1 MQAKAKRLARFK
13 VELSKSPHNGNDI
26 VEQGVSASRN
36 EQSNV
41 ERNRSVAYSSTQLA
55 RDVTDGNAVS
65 ECEGV
70 ESSGIIIGVCP
81 DMCPGMPFSQDTR
94 YQYINFLMVHR

>member
-13 VELSKSPHNGNDI
+13 VELSKSPQSSIDI
-26 VEQGVSASRN
+26 AERGVSATRP

-41 ERNRSVAYSSTQLA
+41 ERNRSVAYSFTQFA
-55 RDVTDGNAVS
+55 RDATDGSALP

-94 YQYINFLMVHR
+94 K